1 MTETQRTDCGL
12 VSGELMH
19 ILWRCNECDS
29 FISTHSPQI
38 VQMVVCPV
46 CCEAPLKY
54 CGTFESITG
63 LHDED
68 SVGEIQH

>member
-1 MTETQRTDCGL
+1 MTDTQQAHGGL
-12 VSGELMH
+12 ASSDLKH

-29 FISTHSPQI
+29 FISTHSLQI

-46 CCEAPLKY
+46 CLEAPLKY

-63 LHDED
+63 SSDGD
-68 SVGEIQH
+68 SAEELSH